1 MFKIPQLIKNIFLGR
16 LTIFNKPNNMNANSL
31 TTIKPYKWNNTQ
43 WVFDDKSTGL
53 NKEAFVAGIDD
64 ILDKCASELKAT
76 PEKGLT
82 VTFAAVPFPGHNLVL
97 KHLTQDGYQVGN
109 WYEAITSTFNVKGRS
124 GWLCPALFLYF
135 PTAPK
140 HIYAKITK

>member
-1 MFKIPQLIKNIFLGR
+1 MKLSITSFKTIFSR
-16 LTIFNKPNNMNANSL
+16 IFNKQKNMNTNSL
-31 TTIKPYKWNNTQ
+31 TTIRPYKYQNIQ

-64 ILDKCASELKAT
+64 ILDVCASELGVK

-82 VTFAAVPFPGHNLVL
+82 VTFSGVPFPGSNLVL
-97 KHLTQDGYQVGN
+97 EHITQDEHKVGN
-109 WYEAITSTFNVKGRS
+109 WYKAIKSDFKVKGRE

-140 HIYAKITK
+140 NIYAKIAR